1 MIKILP
7 LPAAGPV
14 NQGGQYTYCVNLID
28 LFKDSS
34 NIEFDKISQPKC
46 KKLPIFNKLWF
57 NWKDL
62 YKRIKDSNCDIV
74 FINGYAEFSVWQEFV
89 VAKLLKKKIVYA
101 PHFHPFDFLERPFA
115 GKVFFNIALR
125 PLLSWTSSVVT
136 IGKTDYAYFNKMKNV
151 KRVYMIPHHFIA
163 TPIAK
168 DKPEKKDNMILF
180 VGRNEPNKGM
190 EYLYQLP
197 AKYETHC
204 VTGGELKRA
213 DFIQHKNIPQD
224 ELSVLYN
231 EASLVVIPSRYE
243 AFSYVA
249 LEAFTHGTPVV
260 MSSNVKIADHLENE
274 KGFSIFP
281 YGDIKSFITKVEE
294 TIGKPVD
301 TERILSKFDPK
312 KIRRQYETV
321 FIEATK

>member
-1 MIKILP
+1 
-7 LPAAGPV
+7 
-14 NQGGQYTYCVNLID
+14 
-28 LFKDSS
+28 
-34 NIEFDKISQPKC
+34 
-46 KKLPIFNKLWF
+46 
-57 NWKDL
+57 
-62 YKRIKDSNCDIV
+62 
-74 FINGYAEFSVWQEFV
+74 
-89 VAKLLKKKIVYA
+89 
-101 PHFHPFDFLERPFA
+101 
-115 GKVFFNIALR
+115 
-125 PLLSWTSSVVT
+125 
-136 IGKTDYAYFNKMKNV
+136 MKNV

-163 TPIAK
+163 TPMAK

-224 ELSVLYN
+224 ELSVLYK

-260 MSSNVKIADHLENE
+260 MSSNVKIADHLEKE

-301 TERILSKFDPK
+301 TERILSKFDPD

-321 FIEATK
+321 FIEVTK